1 MLLDDA
7 VAALR
12 AGELVGFPTE
22 TFYGIAA
29 DPESPLAMERLIV
42 AKGREPD
49 KPIALI
55 APDRA
60 TAFALSSGVPRLAVS
75 FAEQFWPGPLT
86 LVLPARA
93 GLHPAL
99 YGPEGVGVRVS
110 SNPIAMA
117 LAAKFGGAITATS
130 ANLAGAQ
137 PTVSADEVRRVFGNK
152 LKVILEV
159 EGVAGGAP
167 STVVAVTAG
176 GFRILRAGAI
186 SEEAIASA
194 ANRSLN

>member
-1 MLLDDA
+1 VLLEDA
-7 VAALR
+7 VAALS
-12 AGELVGFPTE
+12 AGDLVGFPTE

-29 DPESPLAMERLIV
+29 DPESQPAMERLIA
-42 AKGREPD
+42 AKGRDPD

-60 TAFALSSGVPRLAVS
+60 AAFAFFSGVPPLAARLA
-75 FAEQFWPGPLT
+75 EHLWPGPLT

-110 SNPIAMA
+110 SHPIAA
-117 LAAKFGGAITATS
+117 ELASRFGRAITATS

-137 PTVSADEVRRVFGNK
+137 PTVSADEVRRVFGDK
-152 LKVILEV
+152 LKVILEA
-159 EGVAGGAP
+159 EGVAGGPP
-167 STVVAVTAG
+167 STVVAVTTHG
-176 GFRILRAGAI
+176 LRILRRGAI
-186 SEEAIASA
+186 SEEAISSA
-194 ANRSLN
+194 VRG